1 MKTMNNLSIEEQKN
15 IFGGSEVGRGICY
28 YLGKAIGWLT
38 KPSSD
43 VRMSETLMNCI

>member
-1 MKTMNNLSIEEQKN
+1 MKNLSIAEQKK

-28 YLGKAIGWLT
+28 YIGMAVGWLT

-43 VRMSETLMNCI
+43 IRMSETLMNCI